1 MKIIFALALLLHAL
15 MGGDPPGVP
24 SPAPAPAEQTPV
36 SQSEE
41 GLVEFSGIVKDFI
54 VSKGTGTVTDGS
66 KVYPFHSNGGTLTS
80 VRKGDQVVFIVKSDP
95 KKKKPEAS
103 NIKKKTP

>member
-1 MKIIFALALLLHAL
+1 MKIIFALTLLLHSL
-15 MGGDPPGVP
+15 MGGDPSGIP
-24 SPAPAPAEQTPV
+24 SPAPAEQTPV

-41 GLVEFSGIVKDFI
+41 GLVEFTGTVKDFI

-80 VRKGDQVVFIVKSDP
+80 VRKGDQVIFTVKSDP